1 MRGVAC
7 IFGNVVLHEGVR
19 VDREIV
25 RSTTRHVLVPGEF
38 RKDATTAREREGGG
52 GEGREGVERGWWWL
66 RRRLLPGGI
75 LQI

>member
-7 IFGNVVLHEGVR
+7 IFGNVVLHVRVR
-19 VDREIV
+19 VDREVV

-38 RKDATTAREREGGG
+38 RKDATTAREQEGG
-52 GEGREGVERGWWWL
+52 GEGREGVEHGWWWL